1 MKTAAIF
8 AMLLASA
15 WIAVGAEATNSL
27 AIYLVLVP
35 GEVPY
40 RSIEEGTAT
49 STGLKLEVP
58 VLLSDKDFV
67 AYNTTNYTFVIT
79 PDAAQRVGER
89 CHDNQ
94 TPFVVVACGEPIYL
108 GVFTSR
114 YSSLSSGVPTIRV
127 DDCIRKGNQTNVSL
141 KVDRGY
147 PSDGFGG
154 GPDRRGDQRII
165 SAARKLFPDANN
177 AR

>member
-8 AMLLASA
+8 AMLLVSTWVAA
-15 WIAVGAEATNSL
+15 GAEATNSL

-49 STGLKLEVP
+49 PTGLKLEVP
-58 VLLSDKDFV
+58 VLVSDKDFV
-67 AYNTTNYTFVIT
+67 AYSTTNYTFVIT
-79 PDAAQRVGER
+79 PDAAQRVADR
-89 CHDNQ
+89 CRHDQ
-94 TPFVVVACGEPIYL
+94 TPFVLVACGEPIYL
-108 GVFTSR
+108 AVFTSR
-114 YSSLSSGVPTIRV
+114 FSSSGSGVPTIRV
-127 DDCIRKGNQTNVSL
+127 DDCIRRGSQTNVSL

-147 PSDGFGG
+147 PSDVFGG
-154 GPDRRGDQRII
+154 GPDRRGDQRVIL
-165 SAARKLFPDANN
+165 AARKLFPNANN